1 MSVSTVELVKI
12 SNSLHL
18 TDQTKVETIKSHLNT
33 LIENVEKWD
42 GLAEAVTVKDY
53 TDKAGMRMAKQTRL
67 SIRAERI
74 DAIKHIDSMV
84 EATNLAMKDFTEEKK
99 AWQMVAK
106 LVESSAKK
114 YEETLKYLETTFDRH
129 QETIILKVRLERIE
143 QLSLYTQD
151 ANAYITDDMS
161 NGEFDTLLA
170 TFKTNYEAEQ
180 KQKAIEK
187 EQERARIELE
197 IKEKKEQKIIESRK
211 LELNFYS
218 ITLALPYPED
228 AVLLDDDKYAEYLR
242 DIKERYNEHQRL
254 ESEKNRLRIEYE
266 ARLSRFHQVWN
277 LIISLEAN
285 APNVPKVIDK
295 SVVPIE
301 KLNSYIEQLE
311 HILQVAESEA
321 RHKQQRE
328 TVIKERRR
336 AWTLLVDE
344 FESLGEGLIEES
356 VNDNMLF
363 DDEHYKNITESL
375 SGLTKETRDK
385 IAEKRL
391 QIAVEQRKA
400 LEPYERLIVVRQALE
415 HLPMDEKF
423 FNEITT
429 ITIPG
434 LLEKEREAFTSE
446 VDLNSKEYTRNVIS
460 NIAETTPLPFQHKV
474 VIGGVQ
480 DFLNNK
486 FKEMLNEFI
495 RKANI
500 YLYKEF

>member
-18 TDQTKVETIKSHLNT
+18 KDQTKVETNKSHLNT

-74 DAIKHIDSMV
+74 DALKHIDSMV
-84 EATNLAMKDFTEEKK
+84 EETNLAMKDFTEEKK

-151 ANAYITDDMS
+151 ANAYIKDDMS

-180 KQKAIEK
+180 KQKAIDE

-197 IKEKKEQKIIESRK
+197 IKERKENKIIESRK
-211 LELNFYS
+211 LELNFYF

-228 AVLLDDDKYAEYLR
+228 AVLLDDEKYAECLR
-242 DIKERYNEHQRL
+242 EIKEKYNEHQRI
-254 ESEKNRLRIEYE
+254 ESENIRLHIEYE
-266 ARLSRFHQVWN
+266 ARLGRFHKVWN
-277 LIISLEAN
+277 SIISLEAD
-285 APNVPKVIDK
+285 APNIPKVIDK
-295 SVVPIE
+295 SVVCIE
-301 KLNSYIEQLE
+301 ELNSYIEQLE
-311 HILQVAESEA
+311 HILQVVESEVKY
-321 RHKQQRE
+321 KQQRE
-328 TVIKERRR
+328 AIVKERRR
-336 AWTLLVDE
+336 AWTTLVDE
-344 FESLGEGLIEES
+344 YESLQEGLIEES
-356 VNDNMLF
+356 VNDDMLY
-363 DDEHYKNITESL
+363 DNEHYTNITEAL
-375 SGLTKETRDK
+375 SNLIKETRSK
-385 IAEKRL
+385 MAEKSL
-391 QIAVEQRKA
+391 QIAVKQRKE

-423 FNEITT
+423 FNEIIN
-429 ITIPG
+429 ITSPG
-434 LLEKEREAFTSE
+434 LLEKEREAFSPDT
-446 VDLNSKEYTRNVIS
+446 NSKEYTRNIINNLS
-460 NIAETTPLPFQHKV
+460 ETMPLPFNHPV
-474 VIGGVQ
+474 VVGGVQ

-495 RKANI
+495 RKSNA